1 MNSSEQQYYQ
11 QELENIIYQLGELML
26 DIIQLTLK
34 TFDDYQQAVENS
46 ACDQRPFQLCHH
58 RLSSPGVCEN
68 KAYHLNEEVKYD
80 SKNENS
86 KRFETHR

>member
-46 ACDQRPFQLCHH
+46 ACDQRPF
-58 RLSSPGVCEN
+58 
-68 KAYHLNEEVKYD
+68 
-80 SKNENS
+80 
-86 KRFETHR
+86 

>member
-46 ACDQRPFQLCHH
+46 SCDQRPF
-58 RLSSPGVCEN
+58 
-68 KAYHLNEEVKYD
+68 
-80 SKNENS
+80 
-86 KRFETHR
+86 